1 MSPCV
6 ALGDYSHAASEEALW
21 GMAKSQSSLDKVR
34 ARIPSVD
41 SGRPRPPAVGWGRRG
56 GAGRRVQ
63 ARLAV
68 VRSLE
73 HPAKLE
79 LGMNGSESRC
89 LDTSRVTG
97 RSRAGIQNSE
107 RKQGVKPKKQTGLAE
122 ARLSAT
128 RRFSC
133 PCREVGT
140 RQLPADCSQA
150 PLQLSHQFP
159 DASYLFLMETLAPTC
174 AGALNLQLKLGG
186 GALGM
191 EDLGSEEHRG
201 PGFLGPTCF
210 RSPLDRISLV
220 LVVPCALETG
230 PRG

>member
-1 MSPCV
+1 
-6 ALGDYSHAASEEALW
+6 
-21 GMAKSQSSLDKVR
+21 
-34 ARIPSVD
+34 
-41 SGRPRPPAVGWGRRG
+41 
-56 GAGRRVQ
+56 
-63 ARLAV
+63 
-68 VRSLE
+68 
-73 HPAKLE
+73 
-79 LGMNGSESRC
+79 MNGSESRC

-122 ARLSAT
+122 ARLSST

-174 AGALNLQLKLGG
+174 AGALNLRLKLGG

-191 EDLGSEEHRG
+191 EDLGSEEHRRTRIPGPHLLQKPLGQNLPG
-201 PGFLGPTCF
+201 PG
-210 RSPLDRISLV
+210 
-220 LVVPCALETG
+220 CALC
-230 PRG
+230 P

>member
-1 MSPCV
+1 M
-6 ALGDYSHAASEEALW
+6 GAA
-21 GMAKSQSSLDKVR
+21 G
-34 ARIPSVD
+34 
-41 SGRPRPPAVGWGRRG
+41 RG
-56 GAGRRVQ
+56 GEACAGQ
-63 ARLAV
+63 AGCCAQPGA
-68 VRSLE
+68 
-73 HPAKLE
+73 PAKLE

-174 AGALNLQLKLGG
+174 AGALNLRLKLGG

-191 EDLGSEEHRG
+191 EGLGSEEHRG